1 MKEFIVK
8 TKLSE
13 VKFNFPTKLEELSID
28 YLKSVTDNVIVA
40 PNYSLIGLVYHER
53 LTSLIMTCK
62 NKSKKTNI
70 GVNPIFIKSGGGDA
84 SIVDNAKIRQRI
96 LVDNTQIQLAHHCAT
111 PANRLTLD
119 YFASVINNTTDK
131 ELYEKAS
138 KDPEQHEVFFVEF
151 KIIANCNI
159 MALYDDVKKIDNPYI
174 TVYPTT
180 DNEQKQ

>member
-70 GVNPIFIKSGGGDA
+70 GVNPIFIKSIM
-84 SIVDNAKIRQRI
+84 S
-96 LVDNTQIQLAHHCAT
+96 
-111 PANRLTLD
+111 
-119 YFASVINNTTDK
+119 
-131 ELYEKAS
+131 
-138 KDPEQHEVFFVEF
+138 
-151 KIIANCNI
+151 NI
-159 MALYDDVKKIDNPYI
+159 
-174 TVYPTT
+174 
-180 DNEQKQ
+180 